1 MKKKTINKTL
11 KSIHRNLC
19 ETIKDPNV
27 KQLVEDNTIIT
38 GGCITSM
45 LLQEDVN
52 DYDLYFRNKETAFA
66 VASYY
71 VDSFRELKKKLDEKD
86 NGICAYEDK
95 NTGRVK
101 LMIPSKGVAVVDDN
115 GYKYFEA
122 VPDEAEAEE
131 YVGRVWESVKKE
143 SGSKY
148 QPILLTANAITLS
161 DKVQIVIRFYG
172 EPEEIHKN
180 YDFVHVT
187 NYWTSWDQEVVT
199 NTEALECILAR
210 ELRYIGSLYPLCSM
224 IRLRKFIKRG
234 WSIHAGQM
242 LKIAFQISEL
252 DFTDISV
259 LEEQLTGVDFAYF
272 SEVIDILRGEKDRA
286 IDATY
291 LAEVVDRVF
300 E

>member
-71 VDSFRELKKKLDEKD
+71 VEQFNEISEECNEVSVQCDEK
-86 NGICAYEDK
+86 
-95 NTGRVK
+95 TGRIK
-101 LMIPSKGVAVVDDN
+101 LMIPSSGVGEIDYSEEDETQEFASRV
-115 GYKYFEA
+115 FET
-122 VPDEAEAEE
+122 
-131 YVGRVWESVKKE
+131 VKKK
-143 SGSKY
+143 SGNKY
-148 QPILLTANAITLS
+148 QPILLTSNAITLS

-199 NTEALECILAR
+199 NTEALECILAK
-210 ELRYIGSLYPLCSM
+210 ELKYIGSLYPVCSM
-224 IRLRKFIKRG
+224 IRLRKFLKRG
-234 WSIHAGQM
+234 WSVHAGQM

-252 DFTDISV
+252 NLTDLNV

-272 SEVIDILRGEKDRA
+272 SQVVDILKNGEIKD
-286 IDATY
+286 IDSTY
-291 LAEVVDRVF
+291 LAEIVDRVF

>member
-71 VDSFRELKKKLDEKD
+71 VDRFRDLKKKLNEKD

-122 VPDEAEAEE
+122 VPDEAAAEE

-234 WSIHAGQM
+234 WSVHAGQM

-252 DFTDISV
+252 DFTDVSV

-272 SEVIDILRGEKDRA
+272 SEVIDILRSEKDRA
-286 IDATY
+286 IDSTY